1 VPSLFRRKSDDLTA
15 DQPADQAADQAAE
28 PAAESAAESTRR
40 ARGYTPSKKELG
52 VTTPK
57 RSAAQ
62 RRRTAEALPTDRR
75 ERAKVLRERERAAR
89 SERMAGIRSGDERF
103 LPARDVGPERAL
115 VRDIVDARRTAGT
128 WFFVGALVI
137 LFASNSRFPPEVRL
151 AANLVWVGLAAAV
164 IIDSVLIAGRIK
176 RLVRERHPDTKQRMG
191 SLYTYGIMRSI
202 TFRRMRMPNPRVKL
216 GQKV

>member
-1 VPSLFRRKSDDLTA
+1 MFRRKSDDPAT
-15 DQPADQAADQAAE
+15 DQPTDQ
-28 PAAESAAESTRR
+28 PAESAAESAESAAESARR
-40 ARGYTPSKKELG
+40 SRGYTPSKKELG
-52 VTTPK
+52 VSTPK

-89 SERMAGIRSGDERF
+89 AERMAGMRAGDERF
-103 LPARDVGPERAL
+103 LPVRDRGPERAL
-115 VRDIVDARRTAGT
+115 VRDIVDSRRTAGT

-137 LFASNSRFPPEVRL
+137 LFASNSRFPAEVRL
-151 AANLVWVGLAAAV
+151 AANLVWVALAASV
-164 IIDSVLIAGRIK
+164 VVDSILIASRIK
-176 RLVRERHPDTKQRMG
+176 RLVRQRFPGTAQRMG

-202 TFRRMRMPNPRVKL
+202 TFRKMRMPSPRVKL

>member
-1 VPSLFRRKSDDLTA
+1 VPSLFRRKSEDLAT
-15 DQPADQAADQAAE
+15 DQPAE
-28 PAAESAAESTRR
+28 PAAEPTGGTPARR
-40 ARGYTPSKKELG
+40 SKGYTPSKKELG

-62 RRRTAEALPTDRR
+62 RRRAAEALPTDRK
-75 ERAKVLRERERAAR
+75 ERSKALRERDRAAR
-89 SERMAGIRSGDERF
+89 AERMAGIRSGDERY

-115 VRDIVDARRTAGT
+115 VRDIVDSRRTAGT

-151 AANLVWVGLAAAV
+151 AANLVWVALAAAV
-164 IIDSVLIAGRIK
+164 ILDSFLIARKIK
-176 RLVRERHPDTKQRMG
+176 TLVRQRFPNTTQRMG

-202 TFRRMRMPNPRVKL
+202 TFRKMRLPNPRVKL
-216 GQKV
+216 GQKI